1 MNQARVQVMALLET
15 NELHSGYGSDEII
28 HGIDFKVEL
37 GEVVTILGPNGCGKT
52 TFVKAILGY
61 LRVTR
66 GNVYFRDQDIR
77 KLAPAQR
84 VKLGIGYV
92 PQLLN
97 IFKPL
102 TVRENLEMG
111 AFSLN
116 RNDKISRL
124 ESLYDL
130 FPVLKDRAS
139 QRANTLSGGER
150 QLLAMARAMMV
161 SPALLFLDEPAA
173 GLSPIRAEEIFG
185 QIRLIAESGTAAVI
199 VEQDV
204 QRALDISDRG
214 YVFVSGNVAFQ
225 GKPDDIVA
233 DDRIRNAY
241 LGGYT
246 TSLSDG

>member
-97 IFKPL
+97 IF
-102 TVRENLEMG
+102 
-111 AFSLN
+111 S
-116 RNDKISRL
+116 
-124 ESLYDL
+124 
-130 FPVLKDRAS
+130 
-139 QRANTLSGGER
+139 
-150 QLLAMARAMMV
+150 
-161 SPALLFLDEPAA
+161 EP
-173 GLSPIRAEEIFG
+173 E
-185 QIRLIAESGTAAVI
+185 
-199 VEQDV
+199 
-204 QRALDISDRG
+204 
-214 YVFVSGNVAFQ
+214 
-225 GKPDDIVA
+225 
-233 DDRIRNAY
+233 
-241 LGGYT
+241 
-246 TSLSDG
+246 